1 MENVS
6 RSVPIF
12 RNASPIRGSEK
23 EAWLQHLQD
32 CCCKDSSIRF
42 VAFMVDF
49 ESRQLG
55 RYESMVR
62 FLLLIGLSIPLMGY
76 PSHGSDTDW
85 VFKGQP
91 KDGIEHY
98 RSSAAEESTRAQRLK
113 LVADCDQTMQN
124 LASSTKA
131 KSSSDPAIIRSA
143 MIGLSSCGLVYG
155 VDHQKKK
162 TTECLN
168 KSLELATSLRDT
180 VEAARILNYLG
191 IVHAHWGQFSVALY
205 NHRRSLSLS
214 VGTADRANQAVSYS
228 QIGQIA
234 MFMGDYRK
242 ASDAFKKSLALS
254 AKTSENIQT
263 CLTSDNFGQLN
274 EAWGDYDN
282 ALEYYR
288 QALKLKKKLG
298 LTGGEVA
305 SHILLGRV
313 YKRMG
318 QDEEALESFQ
328 HGLELCDKHGYPTD
342 LVIDYIGNLYLD
354 RGETQKAEEYIKRAG
369 FWQSLG
375 RLSLVTGD
383 LSAAELNYVKLL
395 QYSEPR
401 RMLDYLCVAHTGLGV
416 IKERKGDLQSAA
428 DHFRGAIALIESVRA
443 GLTQPERAEFFNVQ
457 LGGFFR
463 TAPYEGLARV
473 LIKMNKPSE
482 AFRESEFAKARTFSE
497 GLCRQ
502 SATATMGVPDDVM
515 TADAVLN
522 QELAAATKALHK
534 AFEEDDQ
541 KTILVLEPQVKSA
554 KDKLAAHV
562 ASMRA
567 SYPLLA
573 ATRYPEPMD
582 LMHTALQDHEWGLVY
597 DVTDTGIII
606 YLVKGKKIVKAVFKP
621 AARTEVDSLVR
632 KFRKPLEIEAGDPA
646 LEKLHKFNFS
656 VGKKLSDILLHDV
669 LAHLPRDVH
678 LIVVPDDSLGVLP
691 FETLVLNN
699 GGRVAPDGVV
709 PTISGAEF
717 FGDRNPISYYQSVTA
732 LTLARTLR
740 KQHKPSDRLLAMV
753 DPVFSKDDPRL
764 VQISGQEKQKLL
776 ATLPT
781 QLLMSIGKQT
791 GITFHRLPLT
801 GELGEDLKKR
811 DPWRTDLYEGLRA
824 RKRVLLETDLTTYS
838 SVVFATHGYFGTAFP
853 SIQEPVLVFT
863 LLNDQDGEDGF
874 LRLSEV
880 MGLKLNCDIAALT
893 ACQTGLGRQVSGEG
907 TTGMGRAFQYAGAK
921 SVLMSLWSVA
931 ETSSVKLVESF
942 FRHLKAGKRKLE
954 ALNLARNEI
963 RKAGYDHPFFWA
975 SFILVG
981 EID

>member
-1 MENVS
+1 M
-6 RSVPIF
+6 F
-12 RNASPIRGSEK
+12 RNDSPTPGSEK
-23 EAWLQHLQD
+23 EAWLQHSQEY
-32 CCCKDSSIRF
+32 CRKDSSIRF
-42 VAFMVDF
+42 IAFMVDF
-49 ESRQLG
+49 ESRQPG
-55 RYESMVR
+55 GYESMFR

-76 PSHGSDTDW
+76 PSHSGASDW

-98 RSSAAEESTRAQRLK
+98 RSSAAEEITRSQRLK

-124 LASSTKA
+124 LASSAKA
-131 KSSSDPAIIRSA
+131 KSSSDPRIIRSV
-143 MIGLSSCGLVYG
+143 MLGLSSCGLVYG
-155 VDHQKKK
+155 VDHQKEKA
-162 TTECLN
+162 TECLN
-168 KSLELATSLRDT
+168 KSLELAISFRDT
-180 VEAARILNYLG
+180 VEEARILNYLG
-191 IVHAHWGQFSVALY
+191 IVHALWGQFPFALD

-214 VGTADRANQAVSYS
+214 VGTADHANQAISYS

-254 AKTSENIQT
+254 AKNSEKIQT
-263 CLTSDNFGQLN
+263 CLTSDNLGQLN

-288 QALKLKKKLG
+288 QALKLKTKLG

-305 SHILLGRV
+305 SHVFLGRV

-318 QDEEALESFQ
+318 QDKQALESFQ
-328 HGLELCDKHGYPTD
+328 HGLKLCDKHGYPTD

-354 RGETQKAEEYIKRAG
+354 SGETQKAEEYIKRAG

-383 LSAAELNYVKLL
+383 LSAAEGNYVKLL

-401 RMLDYLCVAHTGLGV
+401 RMLDYLWVAHTGLGV
-416 IKERKGDLQSAA
+416 IKEQKGDLLSAA
-428 DHFRGAIALIESVRA
+428 EHFRGAIAKIESVRA

-473 LIKMNKPSE
+473 LINMNKPSE

-502 SATATMGVPDDVM
+502 SANTTMGVPDGVM

-522 QELAAATKALHK
+522 QELAAATKALYK
-534 AFEEDDQ
+534 AFEQNDQ

-554 KDKLAAHV
+554 KDKLAEHIAFI
-562 ASMRA
+562 RA

-582 LMHTALQDHEWGLVY
+582 LIHTALQDNEWVLVY
-597 DVTDTGIII
+597 DVTDTGIIT

-621 AARTEVDSLVR
+621 VARTEVDSLVR
-632 KFRKPLEIEAGDPA
+632 KFRGPLEIEAGGPP
-646 LEKLHKFNFS
+646 LEKLHGFNFS
-656 VGKKLSDILLHDV
+656 DGKKLSDILLHGV
-669 LAHLPRDVH
+669 LADIPRDVH

-691 FETLVLNN
+691 FEALVLND
-699 GGRVAPDGVV
+699 GGRVETDGAV
-709 PTISGAEF
+709 PIISGAEF
-717 FGDRNPISYYQSVTA
+717 LGDRNPISYYQSVTA

-740 KQHKPSDRLLAMV
+740 RQQKLSDRLLAMV
-753 DPVFSKDDPRL
+753 DPVFSNDDPRL
-764 VQISGQEKQKLL
+764 VQISGQENQKLL
-776 ATLPT
+776 ATLT
-781 QLLMSIGKQT
+781 SQLLMSIGKQT
-791 GITFHRLPLT
+791 GITFPRLPLT

-811 DPWRTDLYEGLRA
+811 DPSRTDLYEGLRA
-824 RKRVLLETDLTTYS
+824 RKRVLLEMDLTAYG
-838 SVVFATHGYFGTAFP
+838 SVVFATHGYFGKAFP

-863 LLNDQDGEDGF
+863 LLDDKDGEDGF

-880 MGLKLNCDIAALT
+880 MGLKMNCDIAALT

-931 ETSSVKLVESF
+931 EISSVRLVESF
-942 FRHLKAGKRKLE
+942 FRHLKAGKKKPE

-975 SFILVG
+975 AFILVG
-981 EID
+981 EAD